1 MKLLEIFCGTK
12 SIGKVFEKN
21 GWEVYSVD
29 LEERFEPTECV
40 DILDFDYKKLCRKIS
55 RLGIIDIK
63 EEETINIYLH
73 QKYIKKN

>member
-29 LEERFEPTECV
+29 IEERFKPTECV
-40 DILDFDYKKLCRKIS
+40 DI
-55 RLGIIDIK
+55 
-63 EEETINIYLH
+63 
-73 QKYIKKN
+73 